1 MMPSTDQQDLD
12 QPVEIRAAQ
21 ITAKSRRLPFVAQ
34 VVAMSAFFAACML
47 AFACWQAGSVE
58 LVQPWLRGERLVF
71 QPTRIDF
78 GQVPPN
84 QTLEREIRV
93 VNLSSRSVTMLGSQP
108 SCGCISLDEFPI
120 VIAAGKSHLLKLK
133 IAIPSKLGS
142 FDHFI
147 RFFSNDQNSSKTVVT
162 VSGVVQ

>member
-1 MMPSTDQQDLD
+1 M
-12 QPVEIRAAQ
+12 
-21 ITAKSRRLPFVAQ
+21 
-34 VVAMSAFFAACML
+34 
-47 AFACWQAGSVE
+47 
-58 LVQPWLRGERLVF
+58 F

-93 VNLSSRSVTMLGSQP
+93 VNLASRSVTLLGSQP

-142 FDHFI
+142 FEHFMK
-147 RFFSNDQNSSKTVVT
+147 FFSDASGHSSVIVT
-162 VSGVVQ
+162 VNGFVQ